1 MEENLNNENGTNIT
15 DQNRWQEENIFIKKD
30 QENSDTCE
38 NTPKK
43 CNHTHSFCQCGT
55 WILMGIL
62 LIAVVALFILH
73 FWGSNKSDATEA
85 FVPTPCSNKPG
96 TGEVLYIDVDS
107 INANYLL
114 MEQLKAELEAEQNK
128 QQAAFSARQ
137 SAFQKKYAQFQKN
150 YQAGILTEA
159 QVQNTNSQLEA
170 ESQKLEADYQ
180 QAIEDLS
187 NRQYEANNRM
197 LDSVK
202 NVAARINQKRNAS
215 YILTYQKDV
224 PFMIYKDPT
233 KDITEEV
240 LFELNKPFKN
250 KENN

>member
-1 MEENLNNENGTNIT
+1 
-15 DQNRWQEENIFIKKD
+15 
-30 QENSDTCE
+30 
-38 NTPKK
+38 
-43 CNHTHSFCQCGT
+43 
-55 WILMGIL
+55 
-62 LIAVVALFILH
+62 
-73 FWGSNKSDATEA
+73 
-85 FVPTPCSNKPG
+85 NKPG

-137 SAFQKKYAQFQKN
+137 NAFQKKYAQFQKN

-180 QAIEDLS
+180 QAIDDLS
-187 NRQYEANNRM
+187 KRQYEANNRM

-250 KENN
+250 KENK